1 MSLTGKAALITGGGT
16 GIGAACARRFARE
29 GARVAVMG
37 RRRDL
42 IDRVAAEVGGLAVP
56 GDASSADDM
65 RQAVETVAKRWGGLD
80 ILVAS
85 AGGLGNGTALE
96 TNDESWARSLGVN
109 LTTAFVSARETLPLL
124 VERQG
129 VIVIISSIAGL
140 AAATGACG
148 YTTAKHALI
157 GLTRSLARDYGP
169 QGVRVNAV
177 CPGWVRTPMAD
188 EEMQVLMARDGIS
201 LDAAYALATRD
212 VPLRRPATADEI
224 AAVCCFLV
232 SDDASIVT
240 GAVLPADGGST
251 IIDAPT
257 LAFESHSSP
266 DRHAD

>member
-1 MSLTGKAALITGGGT
+1 MNPTMSLAGKVALITGGGA

-37 RRRDL
+37 RRPNV
-42 IDRVAAEVGGLAVP
+42 IEEVASEISGLAVV
-56 GDASSADDM
+56 GDASSGEDVRRAVDAIV
-65 RQAVETVAKRWGGLD
+65 RQWGGLD

-85 AGGLGNGTALE
+85 AGSLGSGTALD
-96 TNDESWARSLGVN
+96 TSDDSWEQCLRAN
-109 LTTAFVSARETLPLL
+109 LTTAFVCAREALPQL
-124 VERQG
+124 VQRRG
-129 VIVIISSIAGL
+129 AIVIISSIAGL
-140 AAATGACG
+140 VAGTEVCG
-148 YTTAKHALI
+148 YVTSKHALI

-224 AAVCCFLV
+224 AAVCHFLA

-240 GAVLPADGGST
+240 GAALPADGGST

-257 LAFESHSSP
+257 LVFGE
-266 DRHAD
+266 

>member
-1 MSLTGKAALITGGGT
+1 MSLTGKTALITGGGT

-29 GARVAVMG
+29 GAGVALMG
-37 RRRDL
+37 RRQDL
-42 IDRVAAEVGGLAVP
+42 LDRVAAEVGGLAVP
-56 GDASSADDM
+56 GDASSADDV
-65 RQAVETVAKRWGGLD
+65 RRAVDTITKRWGGLD

-85 AGGLGNGTALE
+85 AGGLGDGTALE
-96 TNDESWARSLGVN
+96 TDDDSWARSLGVN

-140 AAATGACG
+140 GAGTGVCG

-188 EEMQVLMARDGIS
+188 EEMQELMERHGIT
-201 LDAAYALATRD
+201 L
-212 VPLRRPATADEI
+212 
-224 AAVCCFLV
+224 
-232 SDDASIVT
+232 
-240 GAVLPADGGST
+240 
-251 IIDAPT
+251 DAPT
-257 LAFESHSSP
+257 
-266 DRHAD
+266 RW